1 MRKQTTVRRPVCDFC
16 GSDNLLIVK
25 NTDIFSNEVFDVI
38 WCITCELGKT
48 DFKSAKTL
56 QSYYPVTY
64 YGQTDRRFVGIVEA
78 LVRLSRERRA
88 RDVMKWHSGQTK
100 RILDCGCGRG
110 IMLAFLRNH
119 DWSCVGTEFSEESSQ
134 YARGMGLDVVIPS
147 RNKDPIEL
155 VQGTFG
161 IITVWHVLEHLSQ
174 PVHAIKQFNGLLEPS
189 GLLVLEVPNFSSFQ
203 AKLSRE
209 HWIYTECPR
218 HLLHFS
224 PRSLARLLSHSGF
237 DVRTTNT
244 FSLEYGVFG
253 LLQSLLNIFCPY
265 KNLVFYLL
273 RNESGRPHRLLT
285 SLSAILSLFM
295 TIVLFA
301 PLLLISALME
311 GVLSLFNKGG
321 GYNDCGTKASRLVKS
336 QGCSCL
342 M

>member
-1 MRKQTTVRRPVCDFC
+1 MRKQTPVRRLVCDFC
-16 GSDNLLIVK
+16 RPDNLVIVK
-25 NTDIFSNEVFDVI
+25 NTDAFSKEVFDVI
-38 WCITCELGKT
+38 WCMTCELGRT
-48 DFKSAKTL
+48 DFKGAKEL

-78 LVRLSRERRA
+78 LVRWSRERRA
-88 RDVMKWHSGQTK
+88 KNVMKWHSGKTK
-100 RILDCGCGRG
+100 RILDFGCGRG
-110 IMLAFLRNH
+110 IMLAFLRDH

-134 YARGMGLDVVIPS
+134 YARTLGLDVVIPS

-161 IITVWHVLEHLSQ
+161 IITAWHVLEHLNQ
-174 PVHAIKQFNGLLEPS
+174 PVRALQQFNELLEPG

-203 AKLSRE
+203 AQLSRE

-224 PRSLARLLSHSGF
+224 PGSLVRLLLHSGF
-237 DVRTTNT
+237 EIRTINT

-265 KNLVFYLL
+265 KNLLFYLL
-273 RNESGRPHRLLT
+273 RNESGKPHRLLT
-285 SLSAILSLFM
+285 SLPAMFSLFM
-295 TIVLFA
+295 TIVLFV

-311 GVLSLFNKGG
+311 SVLPLFNKGG
-321 GYNDCGTKASRLVKS
+321 VIMVVAQKRLDSSKAKDAPV
-336 QGCSCL
+336 
-342 M
+342 